1 VLTDSPWTGSHASEY
16 PIFPQHPKVH
26 VRVKVIA
33 DKGKWVKLWEV
44 LSRLI
49 KHLAPPDPTPSAAR
63 CPLQEVFHNRIAQLV
78 YTFPED
84 AKTSQ
89 GANFWSAPKRFP
101 SALDFDPTDPLHLQC
116 IRAGANLKAE
126 VHGIERPA
134 LDDAGLAALVAA
146 VPVAQFVPKAGVT
159 IETGTYARPPTC
171 VGWSSC
177 AHTTA
182 ACAVHTKPLFPS

>member
-1 VLTDSPWTGSHASEY
+1 
-16 PIFPQHPKVH
+16 
-26 VRVKVIA
+26 
-33 DKGKWVKLWEV
+33 
-44 LSRLI
+44 
-49 KHLAPPDPTPSAAR
+49 
-63 CPLQEVFHNRIAQLV
+63 VFHNRIAQLV

-126 VHGIERPA
+126 AHGIERPA

-146 VPVAQFVPKAGVT
+146 VPVAQFAPKAGVT
-159 IETGTYARPPTC
+159 IETGTYACSPAC
-171 VGWSSC
+171 VGAQRAQWRQLLIC
-177 AHTTA
+177 THTCRLNCTHRRPA
-182 ACAVHTKPLFPS
+182 ALMKAPSPHSHVTLQNAVPSLLAAQRSAVWGGLD